1 MEGVAIDIDA
11 SNIVFAARA
20 EVYPGWPL
28 KIVAAEFGWAKG
40 DDLSS
45 GSVDGG
51 LVYFN
56 PAYNIDNLL
65 FKNMIPNIYQVE
77 SSVYNAYY
85 ARAWGTVKL
94 IDELSF
100 TPQVLVAFNEETN
113 NLYPGVSESGHLHGD
128 RGRRHAYLAGASR
141 RQPRS
146 YRGHS
151 LRGKQLGDAPRG
163 SGDEIR

>member
-1 MEGVAIDIDA
+1 MIDYKTDLFRLVGELDGVWGKLKVDGGGETDIDA

-20 EVYPGWPL
+20 EVYPGWPVKL
-28 KIVAAEFGWAKG
+28 VAAEFGWAKG

-45 GSVDGG
+45 GSIEGG

-56 PAYNIDNLL
+56 PAYNLDNLL
-65 FKNMIPNIYQVE
+65 FKHMIPNIYQVE

-100 TPQVLVAFNEETN
+100 TPQVLVAFNEETSN
-113 NLYPGVSESGHLHGD
+113 PYPGVSSSIPTW
-128 RGRRHAYLAGASR
+128 RRKSKVR
-141 RQPRS
+141 
-146 YRGHS
+146 
-151 LRGKQLGDAPRG
+151 
-163 SGDEIR
+163 